1 MLINITVSNLYT
13 KNNYAEVII
22 LKRRTFLKLSAFTAS
37 AAALGLGVTGCNKP
51 TSKTEP
57 VDEFPVYN
65 GNPNSLVEATV
76 DRKTGEVTPNE
87 NVMIRHSVC
96 MSCYNNCGNRVKID
110 KTTNKVIGVTGNPF
124 HPVCAEPALDYNT
137 TVEESYKAF
146 SLHNDQGLANRATV
160 CAVGNSGFEIIEDP
174 LRITVPLK
182 RAGER
187 GSGKWRPISWEQLME
202 ETVEGGQIFKEL
214 GDDTVVE
221 GFRQVFDHETLI
233 NPDAPEMGP
242 KSNGLVWMYGGSY
255 GRREF
260 TMRFVN
266 GSFGSPNVYVHS
278 GT

>member
-1 MLINITVSNLYT
+1 M
-13 KNNYAEVII
+13 
-22 LKRRTFLKLSAFTAS
+22 KRRTFLKLSAFTAS
-37 AAALGLGVTGCNKP
+37 ATALGLGISGCKG
-51 TSKTEP
+51 TKE
-57 VDEFPVYN
+57 VDLMDKFPVYK

-76 DRKTGEVTPNE
+76 NRKTGEVTPNS

-96 MSCYNNCGNRVKID
+96 MSCYNSCGNRVRID
-110 KTTNKVIGVTGNPF
+110 KKTGKIISLAGNPYN
-124 HPVCAEPALDYNT
+124 PICAEPALDYDKT
-137 TVEESYKAF
+137 IGESYQAF
-146 SLHNDQGLANRATV
+146 SLHNDLGHTHRATL

-214 GDDTVVE
+214 GDETVVK
-221 GFRQVFDHETLI
+221 GFRQVYDHDSLI
-233 NPDAPEMGP
+233 NPEAPEMGP
-242 KSNGLVWMYGGSY
+242 MSNGLVWLYGGSY

-260 TMRFVN
+260 TIRYVTE
-266 GSFGSPNVYVHS
+266 SFGSPNVYSHS